1 MAFCGANTQTG
12 CPCKAKVA
20 GEGMRCHWHQPVEG
34 DSNCSVCME
43 CMTEHNSREL
53 ECGHRFHKKCLNK
66 WKLEGNRT
74 CPLCREDFDV
84 PMFNVKVTITPNT
97 DEYREAEFDASGSA
111 SNIFDALG
119 LYEPN
124 YRELAT
130 QMTLEADDLN
140 TLRSV
145 LERVGISLDNTDLD
159 ALITRDTEG

>member
-1 MAFCGANTQTG
+1 MAYCGANTQAG

-20 GEGMRCHWHQPVEG
+20 GEGMRCYWHRPVEG
-34 DSNCSVCME
+34 DSTCSVCME
-43 CMTEHNSREL
+43 CMTERNSREL
-53 ECGHRFHKKCLNK
+53 ECRHRFHKKCLNK

-74 CPLCREDFDV
+74 CPLCREHFDV
-84 PMFNVKVTITPNT
+84 PMFDVKVTITPNT
-97 DEYREAEFDASGSA
+97 AEYREAVFDASESA
-111 SNIFDALG
+111 SNIFSSLG
-119 LYEPN
+119 LYESN
-124 YRELAT
+124 YREFAT